1 MEHAFAQTHSAES
14 FPKGL
19 ASRRNSGD
27 SVACARDDRV
37 GRSEGFAICHPERS
51 AQREVEGSRAAPAE
65 EGSTPAVAF
74 EHVSKRFGDAVAVDD
89 ANLDIDEG
97 AFVTIIGSSGCG
109 KTTLLKMVNALA
121 MPDDGR
127 VLVHGKDTSGVDPI
141 ELRRN
146 IGYAIQ
152 GSVLF
157 PHLTVEQNIAYVP
170 SLLNSGDEGRT
181 EEAVAKWMDIIGLP
195 HDIMDRYP
203 AELSGGQ
210 AQRVGI
216 ARALAASPDILLA
229 DEPFSAVDAITRGS
243 LQDEIKRIHR
253 QTGITVLFVTH
264 DIDEALDLGDK
275 VLVMEAGRPA
285 RSCAAPPP
293 SSSTAWLRAS
303 APCTH
308 DSAPPQ
314 IAALSE
320 KAVPSRGSRPSHHY
334 PEPVLARRKGP
345 RWQNTIEFGSLKG
358 GEGNRLERQGRPCR
372 KTPGRQGTEN
382 ATLRSLRSIRFVVS
396 EFGHFLPKAPGF
408 AAPPYPRTQLKVA
421 RCTAAPD
428 QKRTAGI
435 AIRHPIRSP
444 PRIPRAARAAFSG
457 AACGHASRRRSFA
470 GACRGDDESL
480 QPPHR

>member
-19 ASRRNSGD
+19 ASRRDSGD
-27 SVACARDDRV
+27 FVACARDDRV

-51 AQREVEGSRAAPAE
+51 EQREVEGSRAAPAE

-181 EEAVAKWMDIIGLP
+181 EEAVVKWMDIIGLP

-264 DIDEALDLGDK
+264 DIDEAD
-275 VLVMEAGRPA
+275 
-285 RSCAAPPP
+285 
-293 SSSTAWLRAS
+293 
-303 APCTH
+303 
-308 DSAPPQ
+308 
-314 IAALSE
+314 
-320 KAVPSRGSRPSHHY
+320 
-334 PEPVLARRKGP
+334 RK
-345 RWQNTIEFGSLKG
+345 S
-358 GEGNRLERQGRPCR
+358 
-372 KTPGRQGTEN
+372 
-382 ATLRSLRSIRFVVS
+382 VV
-396 EFGHFLPKAPGF
+396 
-408 AAPPYPRTQLKVA
+408 
-421 RCTAAPD
+421 
-428 QKRTAGI
+428 
-435 AIRHPIRSP
+435 
-444 PRIPRAARAAFSG
+444 
-457 AACGHASRRRSFA
+457 
-470 GACRGDDESL
+470 
-480 QPPHR
+480 

>member
-19 ASRRNSGD
+19 ASRRDSGD
-27 SVACARDDRV
+27 FVACARDDRV

-51 AQREVEGSRAAPAE
+51 EQREVEGSRAAPAE

-181 EEAVAKWMDIIGLP
+181 EEAVVKWMDIIGLP

-203 AELSGGQ
+203 AEQIG
-210 AQRVGI
+210 
-216 ARALAASPDILLA
+216 RAH
-229 DEPFSAVDAITRGS
+229 V
-243 LQDEIKRIHR
+243 
-253 QTGITVLFVTH
+253 
-264 DIDEALDLGDK
+264 
-275 VLVMEAGRPA
+275 
-285 RSCAAPPP
+285 
-293 SSSTAWLRAS
+293 
-303 APCTH
+303 
-308 DSAPPQ
+308 
-314 IAALSE
+314 
-320 KAVPSRGSRPSHHY
+320 
-334 PEPVLARRKGP
+334 
-345 RWQNTIEFGSLKG
+345 
-358 GEGNRLERQGRPCR
+358 
-372 KTPGRQGTEN
+372 
-382 ATLRSLRSIRFVVS
+382 
-396 EFGHFLPKAPGF
+396 
-408 AAPPYPRTQLKVA
+408 
-421 RCTAAPD
+421 
-428 QKRTAGI
+428 
-435 AIRHPIRSP
+435 
-444 PRIPRAARAAFSG
+444 
-457 AACGHASRRRSFA
+457 
-470 GACRGDDESL
+470 
-480 QPPHR
+480 